1 MFNAVEEV
9 ILCRLQK
16 QHTVMEE
23 MQLLDAVER
32 YIADEMPA
40 EERAFF
46 EQLRKTNPEV
56 DLLVVEHTMFLQQMD
71 RFSGWKQYRSTLH
84 EVHAQLAEAG
94 SIQEKAPKATIVQ
107 LWKKYQRVVAVAA
120 SIAGITALTISAIAY
135 YFAPK
140 PVSEIRLLSQELAN
154 VKISQ
159 KRTDQK
165 VDAALMSTTH
175 SSRPTGNPKSGGTG
189 FLIDGKGYLVTSAHI
204 VADADSVYI
213 QNTKG
218 DYFKVNTLYVNR
230 QTDIA
235 VLKILDNRYQP
246 VKVLPYALQKNTADL
261 GEEVFTMGF
270 PRPTSE
276 IVYNRGYL
284 SAKTGYN
291 GDTTTYQLAISANP
305 GNSGG
310 PIFNHSGE
318 VIGILSGKQTTAEG
332 VVFSSRTRNIFT
344 ALHEIRK
351 DSTNEDRIKL
361 LLPSSIK
368 GLDRVQQ
375 IKKIEDCMFMVIRY

>member
-1 MFNAVEEV
+1 MFNAVKEV

-16 QHTVMEE
+16 QYTVMEE

-32 YIADEMPA
+32 YLANEMPA
-40 EERAFF
+40 KERDFF

-56 DLLVVEHTMFLQQMD
+56 DQLVVEHSMFLQQMD
-71 RFSGWKQYRSTLH
+71 RFSDWKQYKSTLN
-84 EVHAQLAEAG
+84 EVHSHLLDTG
-94 SIQEKAPKATIVQ
+94 SIKAKAPKATVVQ

-120 SIAGITALTISAIAY
+120 SIAGITALTISAIVY

-140 PVSEIRLLSQELAN
+140 PASEIRLLSQELDK
-154 VKISQ
+154 VKMSQ
-159 KRTDQK
+159 QRTDQK
-165 VDAALMSTTH
+165 VNAALMEKSAPY
-175 SSRPTGNPKSGGTG
+175 RPIANPKSGGTG

-213 QNTKG
+213 QNIKG
-218 DYFKVNTLYVNR
+218 DYFKVTTLHINK

-235 VLKILDNRYQP
+235 VLKIVDSRYQP
-246 VKVLPYALQKNTADL
+246 IKSLPYALQKNTADL

-270 PRPTSE
+270 PRPSSE
-276 IVYNRGYL
+276 IVYNKGYL

-332 VVFSSRTRNIFT
+332 VIFSSRTKNIYT
-344 ALHEIRK
+344 ALHEIKK

>member
-1 MFNAVEEV
+1 MFNAVKEV

-16 QHTVMEE
+16 QYAIMEE

-32 YIADEMPA
+32 YLANEMPD

-56 DLLVVEHTMFLQQMD
+56 DQLVVEHTMFLQQMD
-71 RFSGWKQYRSTLH
+71 RFSDWKQHKSTLN
-84 EVHAQLAEAG
+84 EVHAQLLEAG
-94 SIQEKAPKATIVQ
+94 SIRDTAPKASVIQ
-107 LWKKYQRVVAVAA
+107 LWRKYQRVVAVAA
-120 SIAGITALTISAIAY
+120 SIAGITALTISAIVY
-135 YFAPK
+135 YFTPK
-140 PVSEIRLLSQELAN
+140 PVSEIQALSRQLTEVKNSQRATQQEVQVLKESASFN
-154 VKISQ
+154 KPEASP
-159 KRTDQK
+159 K
-165 VDAALMSTTH
+165 V
-175 SSRPTGNPKSGGTG
+175 GGTG

-204 VADADSVYI
+204 VANADSVYI

-218 DYFKVNTLYVNR
+218 NYFKVNTLYLNK

-235 VLKILDNRYQP
+235 VLKIIDNRYQAI
-246 VKVLPYALQKNTADL
+246 KALPYALQKNIADL
-261 GEEVFTMGF
+261 GEEVFTLGF

-276 IVYNRGYL
+276 IVYNKGYL

-291 GDTTTYQLAISANP
+291 GDTSSYQLAISANP

-318 VIGILSGKQTTAEG
+318 IIGILSGKQTTAEG
-332 VVFSSRTRNIFT
+332 VVFSSRTKNIFT
-344 ALHEIRK
+344 ALHEIKK

-361 LLPSSIK
+361 LLPSSLK

-375 IKKIEDCMFMVIRY
+375 IRKIEDCMFMVYRY

>member
-1 MFNAVEEV
+1 MFNAVEET
-9 ILCRLQK
+9 ILRRLQK

-32 YIADEMPA
+32 YIANEMPA

-56 DLLVVEHTMFLQQMD
+56 DHLVVEHTMFLQQMD
-71 RFSGWKQYRSTLH
+71 RFSDWKQYKSTLN

-140 PVSEIRLLSQELAN
+140 PASEIELLRQDLAS
-154 VKISQ
+154 VKINQ

-165 VDAALMSTTH
+165 VDQALLNNTPSF
-175 SSRPTGNPKSGGTG
+175 RPPANPKSGGTG
-189 FLIDGKGYLVTSAHI
+189 FLIDGKGYLVTSAHV

-213 QNTKG
+213 QNIKG
-218 DYFKVNTLYVNR
+218 SFFKVSTLYVNR

-235 VLKILDNRYQP
+235 VLKIVDSRYQP
-246 VKVLPYALQKNTADL
+246 VKLLPYALQKNTADL
-261 GEEVFTMGF
+261 GEEIFTMGF

-318 VIGILSGKQTTAEG
+318 VIGILSSKQNTAEG
-332 VVFSSRTRNIFT
+332 VVFSSRTKNIFT

>member
-1 MFNAVEEV
+1 
-9 ILCRLQK
+9 
-16 QHTVMEE
+16 MEE

-32 YIADEMPA
+32 YLANEMPA

-56 DLLVVEHTMFLQQMD
+56 DQLVVEHSMFLQQMD
-71 RFSGWKQYRSTLH
+71 RFSDWKQYKSALG
-84 EVHAQLAEAG
+84 EVHAQLVETG
-94 SIQEKAPKATIVQ
+94 SIKEKAPRATVIQ
-107 LWKKYQRVVAVAA
+107 LWNKYKRVVAVAA
-120 SIAGITALTISAIAY
+120 CIAGITALTISSIVY
-135 YFAPK
+135 YFAPQ
-140 PVSEIRLLSQELAN
+140 PDSEIRLLSQQLEER
-154 VKISQ
+154 VKDIQ
-159 KRTDQK
+159 QQTDRK
-165 VDAALMSTTH
+165 INAALIKKSGP
-175 SSRPTGNPKSGGTG
+175 SANPKLGGTG

-204 VADADSVYI
+204 VANADSVYI
-213 QNTKG
+213 QNIKG
-218 DYFKVNTLYVNR
+218 DYFKVTTLHINK

-235 VLKILDNRYQP
+235 VLKIVDSRYQP
-246 VKVLPYALQKNTADL
+246 VKSLPYALQKNIAEL

-270 PRPTSE
+270 PRPTSD
-276 IVYNRGYL
+276 IVYNKGYL

-332 VVFSSRTRNIFT
+332 VVFSSRTKNIFT

-375 IKKIEDCMFMVIRY
+375 IKKIEDCMFMVKSY

>member
-9 ILCRLQK
+9 ILRCLQK

-32 YIADEMPA
+32 YLNNEMPA
-40 EERAFF
+40 DEKAFF

-56 DLLVVEHTMFLQQMD
+56 DQLVVEHSMFLQQMD
-71 RFSGWKQYRSTLH
+71 RFSDWKQYKATLH
-84 EVHAQLAEAG
+84 DVHSELLERG
-94 SIQEKAPKATIVQ
+94 SIQEKAPRATVVQ

-140 PVSEIRLLSQELAN
+140 PASEIQLLSRELAN
-154 VKISQ
+154 I
-159 KRTDQK
+159 KRTQTITDK
-165 VDAALMSTTH
+165 KINALTGQAST
-175 SSRPTGNPKSGGTG
+175 RFIPPADPKSGGTG

-204 VADADSVYI
+204 VANADSVYI

-218 DYFKVNTLYVNR
+218 DYFKVSTLYVNK

-235 VLKILDNRYQP
+235 VLKIVDNRYQP
-246 VKVLPYALQKNTADL
+246 IKNLPYALQKNLADL
-261 GEEVFTMGF
+261 GEDVFTMGF
-270 PRPTSE
+270 PRTSTE
-276 IVYNRGYL
+276 IVYNKGYL

-368 GLDRVQQ
+368 GLDRIQQ

>member
-1 MFNAVEEV
+1 
-9 ILCRLQK
+9 
-16 QHTVMEE
+16 MEE

-32 YIADEMPA
+32 YLANEMPA
-40 EERAFF
+40 EERAYF

-56 DLLVVEHTMFLQQMD
+56 DQLVVEHTMFLQQVD
-71 RFSGWKQYRSTLH
+71 RFSDWKQYKSTLG
-84 EVHAQLAEAG
+84 EVHTQLVANG
-94 SIQEKAPKATIVQ
+94 SIQEKAPRATVIQ

-135 YFAPK
+135 YFAPR

-154 VKISQ
+154 VKMSQ

-165 VDAALMSTTH
+165 VDQALLNNT
-175 SSRPTGNPKSGGTG
+175 SSYRPPANPKSGGTG

-218 DYFKVNTLYVNR
+218 DFFKVSTLYINK

-235 VLKILDNRYQP
+235 VLKIVDTRYQP
-246 VKVLPYALQKNTADL
+246 VKILPYALQKNTADL
-261 GEEVFTMGF
+261 GEEIFTMGF
-270 PRPTSE
+270 PRPSSE

>member
-1 MFNAVEEV
+1 
-9 ILCRLQK
+9 
-16 QHTVMEE
+16 MEE
-23 MQLLDAVER
+23 MQILDAVER
-32 YIADEMPA
+32 YLANEMPA
-40 EERAFF
+40 EERAYF

-56 DLLVVEHTMFLQQMD
+56 DQLVVEHSMFLQQMD
-71 RFSGWKQYRSTLH
+71 RFSDWKQFKSTLN
-84 EVHAQLAEAG
+84 EVHTQLAETG
-94 SIQEKAPKATIVQ
+94 SIRDKAPKATVIQ

-120 SIAGITALTISAIAY
+120 CIAGITALTISAMVY
-135 YFAPK
+135 YFTPK
-140 PVSEIRLLSQELAN
+140 PVSEIRLLSQELDK
-154 VKISQ
+154 VKMKQ
-159 KRTDQK
+159 QRTDQK
-165 VDAALMSTTH
+165 VTLIEKSGPLGP
-175 SSRPTGNPKSGGTG
+175 SRPVADPKSGGTG

-213 QNTKG
+213 QNIKG
-218 DYFKVNTLYVNR
+218 DYFKVSTLYVNK

-235 VLKILDNRYQP
+235 VLKIVDSRYQSI
-246 VKVLPYALQKNTADL
+246 KSLPYALQKNTADL
-261 GEEVFTMGF
+261 GEEIFTMGF

-276 IVYNRGYL
+276 IVYNKGYL

-332 VVFSSRTRNIFT
+332 VVFSSRTKNIFT

>member
-1 MFNAVEEV
+1 
-9 ILCRLQK
+9 
-16 QHTVMEE
+16 MEE

-32 YIADEMPA
+32 YLGNEMPA
-40 EERAFF
+40 EEREFF

-56 DLLVVEHTMFLQQMD
+56 DQLVVEHSMFLQQMD
-71 RFSGWKQYRSTLH
+71 RFSDWKQYKSTLN
-84 EVHAQLAEAG
+84 EVHSHLVDAG
-94 SIQEKAPKATIVQ
+94 SIKDKAPKATIIQ

-120 SIAGITALTISAIAY
+120 SIAGITALSISAIVY

-140 PVSEIRLLSQELAN
+140 PVSEIRLLSQELN
-154 VKISQ
+154 KVKIIQ
-159 KRTDQK
+159 QRTDQK
-165 VDAALMSTTH
+165 VDAALKEKSAPY
-175 SSRPTGNPKSGGTG
+175 RPPADPKSGGTG

-213 QNTKG
+213 QNIKG
-218 DYFKVNTLYVNR
+218 DYFKVTALYINK

-235 VLKILDNRYQP
+235 VLKIVDNHYQP
-246 VKVLPYALQKNTADL
+246 IKSLPYALQKNIADL

-270 PRPTSE
+270 PRPSSE
-276 IVYNRGYL
+276 IVYNKGYL

-332 VVFSSRTRNIFT
+332 VVFSSRTKNIFT
-344 ALHEIRK
+344 ALHEIKK

-368 GLDRVQQ
+368 GLDRLQQ

>member
-1 MFNAVEEV
+1 
-9 ILCRLQK
+9 
-16 QHTVMEE
+16 MEE

-32 YIADEMPA
+32 YIANEMPA

-56 DLLVVEHTMFLQQMD
+56 DQLVVEHTMFLQQMD
-71 RFSGWKQYRSTLH
+71 RFSDWKQYKSTLH
-84 EVHAQLAEAG
+84 EVHVQLAEAG

-140 PVSEIRLLSQELAN
+140 PASEIRLLSQELAN
-154 VKISQ
+154 VKINQ

-165 VDAALMSTTH
+165 VDQALMNHTPSF
-175 SSRPTGNPKSGGTG
+175 RPPANPKSGGTG
-189 FLIDGKGYLVTSAHI
+189 FLIDGKGYLVTSSHI

-218 DYFKVNTLYVNR
+218 DFFKVSTLYVNK

-235 VLKILDNRYQP
+235 VLKIVDSRYQP
-246 VKVLPYALQKNTADL
+246 IKILPYALQKNTADL
-261 GEEVFTMGF
+261 GEEIFTMGF

-291 GDTTTYQLAISANP
+291 GDTSTYQLAISANP

-318 VIGILSGKQTTAEG
+318 VIGILSSKQNTAEG
-332 VVFSSRTRNIFT
+332 VVFSSRTKNIFT

>member
-1 MFNAVEEV
+1 
-9 ILCRLQK
+9 
-16 QHTVMEE
+16 MEE

-32 YIADEMPA
+32 YLNNEMPA
-40 EERAFF
+40 DEKAFF

-56 DLLVVEHTMFLQQMD
+56 DQLVVEHSMFLQQMD
-71 RFSGWKQYRSTLH
+71 RFSDWKQYKATLH
-84 EVHAQLAEAG
+84 DVHSELLETG
-94 SIQEKAPKATIVQ
+94 SIQEKAPRATVVQ

-140 PVSEIRLLSQELAN
+140 PASEIQLLSRELAN
-154 VKISQ
+154 I
-159 KRTDQK
+159 KRTQTITDK
-165 VDAALMSTTH
+165 KINALTGQAST
-175 SSRPTGNPKSGGTG
+175 RFIPPADPKSGGTG

-204 VADADSVYI
+204 VANADSVYI

-218 DYFKVNTLYVNR
+218 DYFKVSTLYVNK

-235 VLKILDNRYQP
+235 VLKIVDNRYQP
-246 VKVLPYALQKNTADL
+246 IKNLPYALQKNLADL
-261 GEEVFTMGF
+261 GEDVFTMGF
-270 PRPTSE
+270 PRTSTE
-276 IVYNRGYL
+276 IVYNKGYL

-368 GLDRVQQ
+368 GLDRIQQ

>member
-1 MFNAVEEV
+1 
-9 ILCRLQK
+9 
-16 QHTVMEE
+16 MEE

-32 YIADEMPA
+32 YLANEMPA

-56 DLLVVEHTMFLQQMD
+56 DQLVVEHSMFLQQMD
-71 RFSGWKQYRSTLH
+71 RFSDWKQYKSTLN
-84 EVHAQLAEAG
+84 EVHTQLAGSG
-94 SIQEKAPKATIVQ
+94 SIKDKAPKATVVQ

-120 SIAGITALTISAIAY
+120 CIAGITALTISAIVY

-140 PVSEIRLLSQELAN
+140 PVSEIRLLSQELDR
-154 VKISQ
+154 VKMSQ
-159 KRTDQK
+159 QRTDQK
-165 VDAALMSTTH
+165 VDAALIAKST
-175 SSRPTGNPKSGGTG
+175 SSRPAANPKSGGTG

-204 VADADSVYI
+204 VANADSVYI

-218 DYFKVNTLYVNR
+218 DYFKVSTLYVNK

-235 VLKILDNRYQP
+235 VLKIVDDRYQP
-246 VKVLPYALQKNTADL
+246 IKSLPYALQKNTADL

-276 IVYNRGYL
+276 IVYNKGYL

-318 VIGILSGKQTTAEG
+318 VIGILSGKQITAEG
-332 VVFSSRTRNIFT
+332 VVFSSRTKNIFT

-368 GLDRVQQ
+368 GLDRLQQ
-375 IKKIEDCMFMVIRY
+375 IKKIEDCMFMVMRY

>member
-1 MFNAVEEV
+1 
-9 ILCRLQK
+9 
-16 QHTVMEE
+16 MEE

-32 YIADEMPA
+32 YIANEMPA

-56 DLLVVEHTMFLQQMD
+56 DQLVVEHTMFLQQMD
-71 RFSGWKQYRSTLH
+71 RFSDRKQYHSILN
-84 EVHAQLAEAG
+84 EVHTQLAETGA
-94 SIQEKAPKATIVQ
+94 IKEKAPKATVVQ

-175 SSRPTGNPKSGGTG
+175 SSRPAANPKSGGTG
-189 FLIDGKGYLVTSAHI
+189 FLIDGKGYLVTSSHV

-218 DYFKVNTLYVNR
+218 DFFKVSTLYVNR

-235 VLKILDNRYQP
+235 VLKIVDSRYQP

-261 GEEVFTMGF
+261 GEEIFTMGF

-332 VVFSSRTRNIFT
+332 VVFSSRTKNIFT